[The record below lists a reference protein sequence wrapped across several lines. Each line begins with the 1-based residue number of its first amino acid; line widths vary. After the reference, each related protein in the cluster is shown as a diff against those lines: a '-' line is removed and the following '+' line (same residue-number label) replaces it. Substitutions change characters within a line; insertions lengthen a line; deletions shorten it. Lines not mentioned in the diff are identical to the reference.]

1 MPSVSQAP
9 IFNRIV
15 YVDGDHV
22 FAPDESIASINSMP
36 AVGGITLFLPGP
48 TSPVRAGT
56 ARVLPSDGDYYEV
69 QDVKG
74 LVAAGHPVTLDGG
87 GYPIRNGAANA
98 GTSVS
103 NVAGS
108 GCEVTFHD
116 KEQAWYLCPCLW
128 VNQD

>member
-22 FAPDESIASINSMP
+22 MAPDESIVSINTMP
-36 AVGGITLFLPGP
+36 AGGLTVFLPGP
-48 TSPVRAGT
+48 TMPVRAGT
-56 ARVLPSDGDYYEV
+56 PRVLPSDGDYYEI

-74 LVAAGHPVTLDGG
+74 LVSGPNPVHLDGG
-87 GYPIRNGAANA
+87 GYPIRRG
-98 GTSVS
+98 GTSTGTTLSV
-103 NVAGS
+103 VAGS

-116 KEQAWYLCPCLW
+116 KDQAWYLCPCLW
-128 VNQD
+128 IEGL

>member
-1 MPSVSQAP
+1 MPTVSQAP

-15 YVDGDHV
+15 YVQGDHV
-22 FAPDESIASINSMP
+22 FAPDESIASVDVMP
-36 AVGGITLFLPGP
+36 PAGLTLFLPGP

-56 ARVLPSDGDYYEV
+56 ARVLPGDGDYYEV

-74 LVAAGHPVTLDGG
+74 LCSAGTPITLDGG
-87 GYPIRNGAANA
+87 GYPIRHAGASTA
-98 GTSVS
+98 TSIS

-108 GCEVTFHD
+108 GCEVTFHN

-128 VNQD
+128 IQAD